1 MKVIKSN
8 VLIQEIK
15 SDSPVTKVGGFV
27 IPDDQKEY
35 VEAKVISVGSE
46 VKEEV
51 KEGDT
56 ILIYPKAGKKVMVD
70 DKEYKVIN
78 VSEIILIKD

>member
-35 VEAKVISVGSE
+35 IEAKVISVGSE

-56 ILIYPKAGKKVMVD
+56 ILLSPACASWDQYNNFEERGDEFKK
-70 DKEYKVIN
+70 I
-78 VSEIILIKD
+78 VSELK